1 MEEQRKESK
10 YAALC
15 SDLREQIQQGIFGS
29 GDKLPSEGTLSERYA
44 CSRQTVRQ
52 ALNFIPVRHVDTVI
66 ETALDLSVL
75 PAAQPED
82 KPEAPAFI
90 PPKKPSRQKPGI
102 RQ

>member
-1 MEEQRKESK
+1 M
-10 YAALC
+10 
-15 SDLREQIQQGIFGS
+15 
-29 GDKLPSEGTLSERYA
+29 
-44 CSRQTVRQ
+44 RQ